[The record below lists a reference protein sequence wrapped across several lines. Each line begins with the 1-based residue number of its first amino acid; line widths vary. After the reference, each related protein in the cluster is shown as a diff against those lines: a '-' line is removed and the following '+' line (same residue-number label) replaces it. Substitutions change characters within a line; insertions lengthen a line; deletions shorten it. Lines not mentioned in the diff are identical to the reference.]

1 MADKDDELVE
11 DREAAELNEEE
22 LERAAGE
29 ERELEEIRNRRE
41 TLDAT
46 AETAEAIRL
55 AEANEAAG
63 ARHRELADGERR
75 QARSDHAHGNHL
87 LDESAARPDEPGADA
102 TAAAGRRYQRAG
114 DREDRAASYDDRVAD
129 RYADASRDQAP
140 ASDAARRPAQPPEAR
155 KFVQPRKAKKREKNT
170 GLDLDL

>member
-11 DREAAELNEEE
+11 EREAEE
-22 LERAAGE
+22 LERAANE
-29 ERELEEIRNRRE
+29 ERELEEIRDRRE
-41 TLDAT
+41 LLDAT

-55 AEANEAAG
+55 AEANEAASI
-63 ARHRELADGERR
+63 RHREFADAERR
-75 QARSDHAHGNHL
+75 QARNDHAHGNHL
-87 LDESAARPDEPGADA
+87 LDEAAARPDEPGADA

-114 DREDRAASYDDRVAD
+114 DREDREAAYDDRVAD
-129 RYADASRDQAP
+129 RYAGARVEQAP

-155 KFVQPRKAKKREKNT
+155 KFIQPRRTKKRAKDT

>member
-11 DREAAELNEEE
+11 EREAEE
-22 LERAAGE
+22 LERAADE
-29 ERELEEIRNRRE
+29 ELELEEIRDRRE
-41 TLDAT
+41 LLDAT

-55 AEANEAAG
+55 AEANEAASI
-63 ARHRELADGERR
+63 RHRELADAERR

-87 LDESAARPDEPGADA
+87 LDEAAARPDEPGADA

-114 DREDRAASYDDRVAD
+114 AREDREAAYDDRVAD
-129 RYADASRDQAP
+129 RYAGEQAP

-155 KFVQPRKAKKREKNT
+155 KFIQPRKTKKREKNT

>member
-11 DREAAELNEEE
+11 EREE
-22 LERAAGE
+22 LERATHE
-29 ERELEEIRNRRE
+29 ERELEEVRDRRE

-46 AETAEAIRL
+46 AETTEAIRL
-55 AEANEAAG
+55 AEANDAAS
-63 ARHRELADGERR
+63 ARHRELADAERR

-87 LDESAARPDEPGADA
+87 LDEAAAHPDEPGADA

-114 DREDRAASYDDRVAD
+114 DREDSAAAYDDHLAAAPRE
-129 RYADASRDQAP
+129 QAP

-155 KFVQPRKAKKREKNT
+155 KFVQPRKIKKREKNS
-170 GLDLDL
+170 GLDLEL